1 MLKVILFGG
10 INMKIKIFCSAGM
23 STSMLVSRMQ
33 SAAKARG
40 LDAEI
45 DTYPES
51 TIDEETEDCDVALL
65 GPQVRFMLNKAKEVC
80 DPKGVPV
87 DVIAMQDYG
96 MINGEKVLDAA
107 LALAGK

>member
-1 MLKVILFGG
+1 
-10 INMKIKIFCSAGM
+10 MKIKLFCSAGM

-33 SAAKARG
+33 DAAKAQG

-45 DTYPES
+45 DAYPEA
-51 TIDEETEDCDVALL
+51 TIDKETDDCDVALL

-87 DVIAMQDYG
+87 GVIAMQDYG
-96 MINGEKVLDAA
+96 MMNGEKVLAAA
-107 LALAGK
+107 LKLAGK